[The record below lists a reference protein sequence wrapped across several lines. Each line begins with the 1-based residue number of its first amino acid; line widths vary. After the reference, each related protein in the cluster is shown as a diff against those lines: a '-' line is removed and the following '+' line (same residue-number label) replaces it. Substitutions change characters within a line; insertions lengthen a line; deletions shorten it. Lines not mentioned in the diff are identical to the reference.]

1 MEKRKNI
8 NPKCEVDIDA
18 PQFLKITFQ
27 CEFLI
32 LQNITENLS
41 SVLISRFE
49 DYESAYRFM
58 LKIKK
63 LDKNYEILKW
73 FRKNR
78 AKGFAKLKEE
88 LTFLDSK

>member
-1 MEKRKNI
+1 MATKNI
-8 NPKCEVDIDA
+8 NPKCEVDVDA
-18 PQFLKITFQ
+18 PQFLKLTFQ
-27 CEFLI
+27 GEFLI

-41 SVLISRFE
+41 SVLIRRFE

-63 LDKNYEILKW
+63 LDKNHEILKW

-88 LTFLDSK
+88 LALFGQK